1 MRRGCISVG
10 EVRCDE
16 CVRLSPDPERVPRIP
31 YPERYLAVDE
41 KNGVEDEDGETRRY
55 CVECALKKGYA
66 HYKEEK
72 GERVLTFFEE

>member
-10 EVRCDE
+10 DVRCDE
-16 CVRLSPDPERVPRIP
+16 CSRMIP
-31 YPERYLAVDE
+31 YPERYLAIDE
-41 KNGVEDEDGETRRY
+41 KNGVEDEDGESRRH